1 MKHLKILT
9 LLLCSSLLI
18 VTACKDDKTEATTE
32 AKEDVRQPLQIF
44 DAPAQQNTT
53 AQNTSG
59 LYHYTCPNGC
69 AGGAAA
75 AGNCS
80 SCGNALAHN
89 QAFHNT
95 NKTPNTTPITTPTQT
110 QTKAPEPSQNAAG
123 IWHYTCSNGCAGGG
137 GSAVNCSNCG
147 NKLAHNSAY
156 HN

>member
-1 MKHLKILT
+1 MKYLKTLTILLFSFALVLT
-9 LLLCSSLLI
+9 S
-18 VTACKDDKTEATTE
+18 CKDDKASTPTET
-32 AKEDVRQPLQIF
+32 KDNVRQPLQVF

-80 SCGNALAHN
+80 SCGSALAHN

-95 NKTPNTTPITTPTQT
+95 NKTPSTTPTNPTAT
-110 QTKAPEPSQNAAG
+110 QTPTPEPSQNSAG
-123 IWHYTCSNGCAGGG
+123 IWHYTCSQGCAGGA
-137 GSAVNCSNCG
+137 GSAVNCSSCG

-156 HN
+156 H